1 MLGNPCDKDKRF
13 QTTVADEWC
22 CSEESECS
30 QQEELTLAVDA
41 EEIDGRNK
49 SYSFVASFSDHS
61 SRSFWEIAILCCM
74 TTGLLLVLTCFLSL
88 HLALHLAD
96 DVNHVAPSP
105 TTFPYL
111 CSLAENVYTDIT
123 NPLSSLFCTS
133 NSLLYRCF
141 SSNSTS
147 FFDNSTLD
155 NSTLAKSFEFILHN
169 MLLGVSTLVICGVVD
184 CCASMY
190 EFVVRCSNSFFIAS
204 SSASRGNASL
214 TRVPLAILLLSMP
227 VSGTSA
233 ASPNITINNELGLPV
248 CNPADAVKYGKCFPG
263 EFVPESD
270 TCPVTIPQSVNYYF
284 LPHLNRIIPVLLKMR
299 TTEEGGGQIPRA
311 SWGRPGK
318 NILPSSMDNNS
329 VLVLCLVV
337 GAMGPVSPIF
347 LIASVSIAGPA
358 FTPPHR
364 FPFNL
369 ISAFLGSWFFKLVTQ
384 CALQCLVMVRDDA
397 AVYLYVAIGVMNL
410 VCWLLRQ
417 IMTSIVFSFRV
428 FLVFLCRFFSW
439 FLPQVLLPS
448 LIFVGT
454 QAIISLHVMVLF
466 LYRPAH
472 WFYTVSMLVVESV
485 TTRPLI
491 AVTSWLVGKIVDYY
505 LYPLDPPPAHPAVQ
519 PQVPSRLTVEEE
531 HSDPSSP
538 HDTSYIPYKE
548 TQKLPDNSWYVHS
561 SYVYS
566 TVQVKEANED
576 LPDENEKLS
585 SARPN
590 QATFRREDGSYVL
603 TNHVS
608 STIVGEDDVVPP
620 VSKQSSGLQGDAA
633 SLNRGQESSS
643 NSRLLLPT
651 FPLKIAAALFH
662 DVNTSHATN
671 HNTHLNKVATNL
683 HHNNPPGDIR
693 QPRDDPVHQN
703 PDESNPNL
711 RPKGPRVTLDEQASL
726 LTKSTRAASEENPA
740 NEGETPVACSRVV
753 IPQFSD
759 SLARASDTIG
769 QPRPTEYDPCGDKPV
784 TLSITQRSFHTG
796 TREEHNMSPP
806 YLGVAGV
813 VEERLPA
820 ESA

>member
-214 TRVPLAILLLSMP
+214 ARVPLAILLLSMP

-369 ISAFLGSWFFKLVTQ
+369 ISAFLGSWFFKLVIQ

-472 WFYTVSMLVVESV
+472 WLLAFSMLVVESI

-505 LYPLDPPPAHPAVQ
+505 LYPLDPPQAHPAVQ
-519 PQVPSRLTVEEE
+519 PQVPSRLAFKEE
-531 HSDPSSP
+531 HSDPSF
-538 HDTSYIPYKE
+538 IPYKE
-548 TQKLPDNSWYVHS
+548 TQKLPDNSLYVHS

-566 TVQVKEANED
+566 TVRIEEANED
-576 LPDENEKLS
+576 LPGENKQPS
-585 SARPN
+585 SACP
-590 QATFRREDGSYVL
+590 TVRREDGSYVL

-651 FPLKIAAALFH
+651 FPLKIALLH

-671 HNTHLNKVATNL
+671 HNTHLNEVTTNL
-683 HHNNPPGDIR
+683 QHHNNPPGDVR
-693 QPRDDPVHQN
+693 QPRDDALCVTNQN

-711 RPKGPRVTLDEQASL
+711 RHKTPRVMPDEQASL
-726 LTKSTRAASEENPA
+726 LTKSTRAAPEENPA
-740 NEGETPVACSRVV
+740 SEGETPVACGCAV
-753 IPQFSD
+753 IPQLSD
-759 SLARASDTIG
+759 SLSHTSDVSG

-784 TLSITQRSFHTG
+784 TLSVAHG
-796 TREEHNMSPP
+796 TCEEPKIYPP
-806 YLGVAGV
+806 YLSLAV
-813 VEERLPA
+813 VMEEGIPA
-820 ESA
+820 DQYSSF